1 MSIALALAAAWRIAF
16 LTASAPV
23 IGAVLLAAIA
33 RVTGAR
39 WAAIDQPPI
48 AMRLVIVGAALI
60 GIAQIATP
68 LPPHLALWMNPA
80 FVGARAVIAAGLL
93 AVAGA
98 RLRDGG
104 SVTGAAITLAI
115 YAALVTPIATDW
127 MLGGVPGHA
136 VSAIGMML
144 FVEQIAGACA
154 LTLVLARGDDRFR
167 ADMSKLMVAAALG
180 LGYLAYMDYLI
191 LWFGNLPAKIGFYVV
206 RDGLAGG
213 VMVWSALLLG
223 LVAPVALLM
232 RGRQR
237 LAGASVLVALF
248 VFNGWWIGGGALALV
263 LAFVGCAVVA
273 GLVGRR
279 SGRFAHG

>member
-23 IGAVLLAAIA
+23 IGACCSPPSRASPVAL
-33 RVTGAR
+33 

-104 SVTGAAITLAI
+104 SVTGAAIALAV
-115 YAALVTPIATDW
+115 YAALVTPIANRLDARRRSRSCGVGDRHDALRRTDRRCLRADLV
-127 MLGGVPGHA
+127 LGTRRRT
-136 VSAIGMML
+136 VSAP
-144 FVEQIAGACA
+144 
-154 LTLVLARGDDRFR
+154 T
-167 ADMSKLMVAAALG
+167 
-180 LGYLAYMDYLI
+180 
-191 LWFGNLPAKIGFYVV
+191 
-206 RDGLAGG
+206 
-213 VMVWSALLLG
+213 
-223 LVAPVALLM
+223 
-232 RGRQR
+232 
-237 LAGASVLVALF
+237 
-248 VFNGWWIGGGALALV
+248 
-263 LAFVGCAVVA
+263 
-273 GLVGRR
+273 
-279 SGRFAHG
+279 